1 MSQFLVGKRF
11 YLDLLNQ
18 KLKSDTQQ
26 KLCEFG
32 AINCIELNKNV
43 NYLITEQSRMKNLS
57 KDQNSILSK
66 ARRMGINI
74 LLISQVRL
82 WLSRKRKGTS
92 PSNLLTNYIQS
103 KEISTKHKT
112 QQNKKTKAS
121 LWNQK
126 IKKKKQK
133 IQKTKIK
140 TKPKKQQKSPLPK
153 TTQPKKESK
162 TIVKK
167 SFSIQKS
174 ENYCFHSKN
183 QLKIQLSSSKNS
195 KSLKTINKK
204 ANVLNQRTSSPF
216 LDNSTPFLIIVDR
229 CRDFKPIAKEFNKG
243 SFVTTDSFLKKK
255 SQKRKTKQN
264 FTKLNQKNEYFQ
276 TKSRQ
281 SKIDLK
287 KYLLKKRKSNMRI
300 KKKRKETGYCGNC
313 MQYYKN
319 YDLHILSEKHRKFA
333 ITSNKFSEI
342 DQFLQNNFLINPF
355 PQKEK
360 EKEKTKNQR
369 IQISTKK
376 ILITNNNT
384 INNKNK
390 NKNNTNNNNS
400 KIASTAIT
408 TPTPTPTMS
417 TNCFENSSNI
427 QNQSI
432 ENTPFSTLPIFS
444 ELREEK
450 ANSLINNFNYNENL
464 DRKRKFPAN
473 NWKFSNRDSL
483 GSQQNN
489 FFSII
494 NNTAKKNRS
503 DSFIPEKI

>member
-11 YLDLLNQ
+11 YLDLFNQ

-32 AINCIELNKNV
+32 AISCIDLNKNV
-43 NYLITEQSRMKNLS
+43 NYLITEQNRMKNLS

-82 WLSRKRKGTS
+82 WLSRKRKGTR

-103 KEISTKHKT
+103 KEISTKHKK
-112 QQNKKTKAS
+112 QQNKKTQAS
-121 LWNQK
+121 LCNQK

-133 IQKTKIK
+133 KPQSKIK
-140 TKPKKQQKSPLPK
+140 TKPKPQQKSTQLK

-162 TIVKK
+162 IISTK
-167 SFSIQKS
+167 SFPHKKS
-174 ENYCFHSKN
+174 ENFCFHSKN
-183 QLKIQLSSSKNS
+183 QLKIQRTRLKNS
-195 KSLKTINKK
+195 KSLKTNHQK
-204 ANVLNQRTSSPF
+204 ANVLNQRTPSPF
-216 LDNSTPFLIIVDR
+216 LDNSTPFLIIADQ

-243 SFVTTDSFLKKK
+243 SLVTTNSFLKKK
-255 SQKRKTKQN
+255 SQKRKTKLN
-264 FTKLNQKNEYFQ
+264 CTKPNKKNEYFQ

-281 SKIDLK
+281 SKFDLK
-287 KYLLKKRKSNMRI
+287 KYLLKKRKCNLRI

-313 MQYYKN
+313 KQYYKN

-360 EKEKTKNQR
+360 EKEKTKNQK

-376 ILITNNNT
+376 IFITKNNT
-384 INNKNK
+384 INNK

-400 KIASTAIT
+400 KITPTLTAP
-408 TPTPTPTMS
+408 PTPTIS

-427 QNQSI
+427 QNRSI
-432 ENTPFSTLPIFS
+432 ENTSFSTPPIFS

-450 ANSLINNFNYNENL
+450 VNSLINNFNYNENM
-464 DRKRKFPAN
+464 DRKRKSPAN
-473 NWKFSNRDSL
+473 NWNFSNRDSL

-494 NNTAKKNRS
+494 NNTTKKNRS
-503 DSFIPEKI
+503 NSCIPEKI